1 MHVMILSGHQCN
13 AQLAAHSQ
21 RVCDDGGHDM
31 IRDRPPAGS
40 IMLFCIHEA
49 PRENARLYLPHTDE
63 ARFVSTD
70 GLLVDGVVG

>member
-1 MHVMILSGHQCN
+1 
-13 AQLAAHSQ
+13 
-21 RVCDDGGHDM
+21 M